1 MIIIE
6 EIPQKILDILESVFP
21 RNIPMTKEEQDLLKM
36 HLKEKG
42 LVADKITKTA
52 QRKAKQYDKME
63 NMKKRKEVGK
73 KMAKEAKEKE
83 VKAVDVEKN
92 ALVKAV
98 VDALEGVAAGG
109 VAVDKS
115 MVFVRG
121 KEADFEVRVV
131 TKKERYEDA
140 LFKEEGILADE

>member
-1 MIIIE
+1 MITIE
-6 EIPQKILDILESVFP
+6 EIPQKILDILEAVFP
-21 RNIPMTKEEQDLLKM
+21 RNIPMTKEEQDLLKI

-42 LVADKITKTA
+42 LVADKITKAA
-52 QRKAKQYDKME
+52 QKKAKQYDKME

-83 VKAVDVEKN
+83 VKAVDVEKSI
-92 ALVKAV
+92 LVKAV
-98 VDALEGVAAGG
+98 VEALEAVAVGG

-131 TKKERYEDA
+131 TKKERFEDA

>member
-1 MIIIE
+1 MITIE

-21 RNIPMTKEEQDLLKM
+21 RNIPMTQDEKDLLKM

-42 LVADKITKTA
+42 LVADKVTKAT
-52 QRKAKQYDKME
+52 QRKARQYDKME

-83 VKAVDVEKN
+83 VKAVDVEKSIF
-92 ALVKAV
+92 VKAV
-98 VDALEGVAAGG
+98 VEALEAVAVGG

-131 TKKERYEDA
+131 TKKERFEDA
-140 LFKEEGILADE
+140 LFKEDGILADE

>member
-1 MIIIE
+1 MIAIE
-6 EIPQKILDILESVFP
+6 EIPQKILDILETVFP
-21 RNIPMTKEEQDLLKM
+21 RNIPMAQDEKDLLKM

-42 LVADKITKTA
+42 LVADKVTKAT
-52 QRKAKQYDKME
+52 QRKARQYDKME

-73 KMAKEAKEKE
+73 KMAKEIKEKE

-92 ALVKAV
+92 ILVKAV

-140 LFKEEGILADE
+140 LFKDDGILADE

>member
-6 EIPQKILDILESVFP
+6 EIPQKILDILEAVFP

-42 LVADKITKTA
+42 LVADKITKAA
-52 QRKAKQYDKME
+52 QKKAKQYDKIE

-73 KMAKEAKEKE
+73 KMAKEVKEKE
-83 VKAVDVEKN
+83 VKAVDVEKSI
-92 ALVKAV
+92 LVKAV

-131 TKKERYEDA
+131 TKKERYEDS
-140 LFKEEGILADE
+140 LFKEDGILAD

>member
-6 EIPQKILDILESVFP
+6 EIPQKILDILEAVFP

-83 VKAVDVEKN
+83 VKAVDVEKSI
-92 ALVKAV
+92 LVKAV
-98 VDALEGVAAGG
+98 VEALEAVAVGG

>member
-1 MIIIE
+1 MIAIE

-21 RNIPMTKEEQDLLKM
+21 RNIPMTQEEQDLLKI

-73 KMAKEAKEKE
+73 KMAKEVKEKE
-83 VKAVDVEKN
+83 VKAVDVEKSI
-92 ALVKAV
+92 LIKAV
-98 VDALEGVAAGG
+98 VDALEATAVGG

-121 KEADFEVRVV
+121 NEADFEVRVV
-131 TKKERYEDA
+131 TKKERYEDS
-140 LFKEEGILADE
+140 LFKEDGILAD

>member
-1 MIIIE
+1 MIAIE
-6 EIPQKILDILESVFP
+6 EIPQKILNILESVFP
-21 RNIPMTKEEQDLLKM
+21 RNIPMTQEEQDLLKI

-73 KMAKEAKEKE
+73 KMAKEVKEKE
-83 VKAVDVEKN
+83 VKAVDVEKSI
-92 ALVKAV
+92 LVKAV
-98 VDALEGVAAGG
+98 VEALEATAVGG

-121 KEADFEVRVV
+121 NEADFEVRIV
-131 TKKERYEDA
+131 TKKERYEDS
-140 LFKEEGILADE
+140 LFKEDGILAD

>member
-73 KMAKEAKEKE
+73 KMAKETKEKE
-83 VKAVDVEKN
+83 VKAVDVEKSI
-92 ALVKAV
+92 LVKAV
-98 VDALEGVAAGG
+98 VEALEAVAVGG

-121 KEADFEVRVV
+121 KEADFEVKVV